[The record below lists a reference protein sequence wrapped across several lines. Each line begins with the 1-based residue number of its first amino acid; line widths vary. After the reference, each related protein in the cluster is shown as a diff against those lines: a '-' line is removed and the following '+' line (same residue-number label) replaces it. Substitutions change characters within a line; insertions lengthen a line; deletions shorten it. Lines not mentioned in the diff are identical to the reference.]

1 MNIVNF
7 TPVTALTGGLLIG
20 LSVALFFILNGR
32 MIGISG
38 IASNFLISK
47 DNRIDNFLFLVGL
60 ILGPF
65 IYNLISGKEIN
76 ISISNS
82 LILLITAGAMV
93 GFGTRLSSGCTSGHG
108 ISGIASNFLVSKN
121 NRIENFLFLVG
132 LILGP
137 LIYNLILGKEINI
150 SISNSL
156 ILLIVGGTLVGFGT
170 RLSSG
175 CTSGHGISGISR
187 FSLRSIIATITFMIV
202 GILTVLIT
210 GIL

>member
-7 TPVTALTGGLLIG
+7 TPLSALTGGLLIG

-47 DNRIDNFLFLVGL
+47 DRRIENFLFLIGL
-60 ILGPF
+60 ILGTL

-76 ISISNS
+76 ISISSS
-82 LILLITAGAMV
+82 LILI
-93 GFGTRLSSGCTSGHG
+93 
-108 ISGIASNFLVSKN
+108 
-121 NRIENFLFLVG
+121 
-132 LILGP
+132 
-137 LIYNLILGKEINI
+137 
-150 SISNSL
+150 
-156 ILLIVGGTLVGFGT
+156 IVGGVLVGFGT

-187 FSLRSIIATITFMIV
+187 FSLRSIIATITFMLV

>member
-7 TPVTALTGGLLIG
+7 TPISALSGGLLIG
-20 LSVALFFILNGR
+20 LSVALFFILKGR

-38 IASNFLISK
+38 IASNFLVSK
-47 DNRIDNFLFLVGL
+47 D
-60 ILGPF
+60 
-65 IYNLISGKEIN
+65 
-76 ISISNS
+76 
-82 LILLITAGAMV
+82 
-93 GFGTRLSSGCTSGHG
+93 
-108 ISGIASNFLVSKN
+108 

-137 LIYNLILGKEINI
+137 LIYNLISGKEINI

-156 ILLIVGGTLVGFGT
+156 FLLIIAGAMVGFGT
-170 RLSSG
+170 RLSNG

-187 FSLRSIIATITFMIV
+187 FSLRSIIATITFMLV

>member
-7 TPVTALTGGLLIG
+7 TPVSALTGGLLIG

-38 IASNFLISK
+38 IASNFL
-47 DNRIDNFLFLVGL
+47 
-60 ILGPF
+60 
-65 IYNLISGKEIN
+65 
-76 ISISNS
+76 
-82 LILLITAGAMV
+82 
-93 GFGTRLSSGCTSGHG
+93 
-108 ISGIASNFLVSKN
+108 VSKN
-121 NRIENFLFLVG
+121 NRVDNFLFLVG

-137 LIYNLILGKEINI
+137 LIYSYTTGKEINI
-150 SISNSL
+150 SISSSL
-156 ILLIVGGTLVGFGT
+156 ILLIIGGALVGFGT
-170 RLSSG
+170 KLSSG

-187 FSLRSIIATITFMIV
+187 FSLRSIIATITFMLV

>member
-7 TPVTALTGGLLIG
+7 TPITALTGGLLIG
-20 LSVALFFILNGR
+20 LSVALFFILKGR

-60 ILGPF
+60 ILGPL
-65 IYNLISGKEIN
+65 IYNLILGKEIN

-108 ISGIASNFLVSKN
+108 ISGI
-121 NRIENFLFLVG
+121 
-132 LILGP
+132 
-137 LIYNLILGKEINI
+137 
-150 SISNSL
+150 
-156 ILLIVGGTLVGFGT
+156 
-170 RLSSG
+170 
-175 CTSGHGISGISR
+175 SR
-187 FSLRSIIATITFMIV
+187 FSLRSIIATITFMLV
-202 GILTVLIT
+202 GILTVLSA
-210 GIL
+210 GML

>member
-1 MNIVNF
+1 MNIINF
-7 TPVTALTGGLLIG
+7 TPVSALTGGMLIG

-47 DNRIDNFLFLVGL
+47 
-60 ILGPF
+60 
-65 IYNLISGKEIN
+65 
-76 ISISNS
+76 
-82 LILLITAGAMV
+82 
-93 GFGTRLSSGCTSGHG
+93 
-108 ISGIASNFLVSKN
+108 N

-137 LIYNLILGKEINI
+137 LIYSLISGQEVII
-150 SISNSL
+150 SISSSL
-156 ILLIVGGTLVGFGT
+156 ILLIIAGALVGFGT

-175 CTSGHGISGISR
+175 CTRGHGISGISR
-187 FSLRSIIATITFMIV
+187 FSLRSIIATITFMLV
-202 GILTVLIT
+202 GILTVLIK

>member
-7 TPVTALTGGLLIG
+7 TPVSALIGGLLIG

-32 MIGISG
+32 MI
-38 IASNFLISK
+38 
-47 DNRIDNFLFLVGL
+47 
-60 ILGPF
+60 
-65 IYNLISGKEIN
+65 
-76 ISISNS
+76 
-82 LILLITAGAMV
+82 
-93 GFGTRLSSGCTSGHG
+93 G

-150 SISNSL
+150 SISSSL
-156 ILLIVGGTLVGFGT
+156 ILLITAGAMVGFGT

>member
-7 TPVTALTGGLLIG
+7 TPITALTGGLLIG

-32 MIGISG
+32 MIGVSG

-47 DNRIDNFLFLVGL
+47 ENRIENLFFLVGL
-60 ILGPF
+60 ILGPT
-65 IYNLISGKEIN
+65 IYIFFLGQEIQ
-76 ISISNS
+76 ITISNS
-82 LILLITAGAMV
+82 LFLLIGGGA
-93 GFGTRLSSGCTSGHG
+93 
-108 ISGIASNFLVSKN
+108 
-121 NRIENFLFLVG
+121 
-132 LILGP
+132 
-137 LIYNLILGKEINI
+137 
-150 SISNSL
+150 
-156 ILLIVGGTLVGFGT
+156 LVGFGT

-210 GIL
+210 NIL

>member
-7 TPVTALTGGLLIG
+7 TPITALTGGLLIG

-32 MIGISG
+32 MIGVSG

-47 DNRIDNFLFLVGL
+47 ENRIENLFFLVGL
-60 ILGPF
+60 ILGPS
-65 IYNLISGKEIN
+65 IYIFFLGQEIQ
-76 ISISNS
+76 ITISNS
-82 LILLITAGAMV
+82 LFLLIGGGA
-93 GFGTRLSSGCTSGHG
+93 
-108 ISGIASNFLVSKN
+108 
-121 NRIENFLFLVG
+121 
-132 LILGP
+132 
-137 LIYNLILGKEINI
+137 
-150 SISNSL
+150 
-156 ILLIVGGTLVGFGT
+156 LVGFGT

-210 GIL
+210 NIL